1 LESKMNLKRN
11 IWMPSSSPSF
21 FFFYFFNKTTRV

>member
-21 FFFYFFNKTTRV
+21 FFLLL